1 MRVTLGNRRRSYV
14 YGIRIGETPVKR
26 VMYGGGQI
34 WPSNDDR
41 VASLAV
47 DMSSFPGTADEAY
60 WLHAL
65 DAVENFSSRNRYM
78 KLTAGGRSYLVN
90 SAYGTWNKAEYSMGV
105 FSFGDEGPLFQD
117 VRAGDTVT
125 VEAVIPDRYD
135 TQFAVTASSGSG
147 GSGEWS
153 LPWLPGTR
161 LWAQLDKWQKRVSSH
176 ADFTLKGLPSG
187 TVHVAGN
194 VHKNG
199 HNRDTVTCEAPA
211 QSGVRLADGSV
222 WAASGALVNGDDSL
236 ACAVSNVNTT
246 FRFKP
251 HYPAFRRTWRFKV
264 TAVNKRVQ

>member
-1 MRVTLGNRRRSYV
+1 MTLGNRKRLYV

-65 DAVENFSSRNRYM
+65 DAVENSSSRNRYM
-78 KLTAGGRSYLVN
+78 KLTAEGRSYLV
-90 SAYGTWNKAEYSMGV
+90 SSVYGTWNKAEYSMGL

-117 VRAGDTVT
+117 VRAGDTVI

-135 TQFAVTASSGSG
+135 AQFVVTASSASSG
-147 GSGEWS
+147 TGDWS
-153 LPWLPGTR
+153 LPWLSGTR
-161 LWAQLDKWQKRVSSH
+161 LWIQWDKWRKKVSSRGG
-176 ADFTLKGLPSG
+176 FTLTGQSSG
-187 TVHVAGN
+187 KVHIRGWAQ
-194 VHKNG
+194 KNG
-199 HNRDTVTCEAPA
+199 HNRHTVTAEVSAKNAVGSRVC
-211 QSGVRLADGSV
+211 DGQFYE
-222 WAASGALVNGDDSL
+222 GYDSL
-236 ACAVSNVNTT
+236 VPGDAALRCALSNVNTT
-246 FRFKP
+246 FRVKP

-264 TAVNKRVQ
+264 TAVNKKVQ